1 LREFT
6 YGHVRQLDAV
16 LTRHLLAL
24 AARTP
29 LLSGIGEQ
37 AYIDPDSL
45 LRPVYGH
52 HKQGASYGHS
62 KIAGRQVLRKGL
74 SPLAVA
80 ISTPTAAPV
89 IAAVRLRAGRAGSGK
104 GAASII
110 TEAINT
116 AKTAGAVNILVRGD
130 SAYGNSDVI
139 TAVIKAG
146 AQFSFVLTK
155 NPAVNK
161 TIDTIA
167 DDAWTPVH
175 YPGSVIDPDT
185 GELISDAE
193 VAEISYTAF
202 TSTTRKKRKKRD
214 EVTARLIVRR
224 VKDKNHLDALFPI
237 WRHHPFFTNSAAP
250 TVEADTTHRRHAI
263 IETTFADLIDGP
275 WTHMPSG
282 IFPANAAW
290 TVLSAIAH
298 NLLRAAGAL
307 AAPHLSKARGATLRR
322 QLVNVPARITRPQ
335 GTPTLAARRRL
346 EHPVD
351 QRIHRTQPTS
361 SHLTP
366 PAQATKA
373 ATRKQQWKSWTNQQP
388 THAQARSGTP
398 QHQQH
403 RTKINTAADP
413 RIEVKPRRPCV
424 WDESRSVVRRG
435 DRIPAVIPIDKR
447 LADRHACLNCGLWQ
461 DEPEDGLCV
470 SCGSA
475 NLEIQERRIWGWLGI
490 QRYLSPTDFGIDFI
504 RNGRKIL
511 IRDTSLFRWVD
522 PDDPGGRGDP
532 EYPMEVP
539 TGAGRIV
546 GEIHIDH
553 VRVNYQKNAF
563 EYETPDWKTVVRTL
577 RGDGPILPR
586 SARDHGYGLNTS
598 PLGRLVTGYRRN
610 DPGLNYLTPG
620 DGKNALHE
628 RAREWAERFRK
639 GDPEYQTDEK
649 WYQAAQQHDE
659 PPAPPTDPVDEPT
672 DILGAKGLNPPP
684 PSPNGTPPPP
694 RPEPTQVE
702 TEEDRRA
709 RWRAGGSLMPDLDA
723 KFGLRGQGAALQVT
737 AWLVHGQRLRRPDD
751 PERIPVYVAS
761 GKGSAV
767 EVFVE
772 AEHPIFTDFAVD
784 TRDLVVIELAEF
796 LRVRNRTTERSL
808 SALFYD
814 LKEQCLPDHKVTGPF
829 LSTNAGRLLT
839 RVREGMQP
847 VIAGNAAGYWGL
859 VNPEDQAA
867 AERAFALE
875 GGYANWED
883 VLSSGDWI
891 DYAPGGS
898 LPRLVSAR
906 PESFL
911 DGRVFRSAHQ
921 SLTDVEARKVS
932 AERIVDLLGD
942 VAVLADRPASR
953 RGTSE
958 ELQRS
963 RLSCVLLEQELVAAA
978 GDGP

>member
-1 LREFT
+1 MRLKHAWQVDAAKFDDKHLVSAGGLLPVVALAEQVGLSNLLEAHVRFVDERIKSGAANPVGKLTCILGGLLAGADSIDDLDVIRSGGMNKAFNAVYACSTLGIFLREFT
-6 YGHVRQLDAV
+6 HGHVRQLDAV

-161 TIDTIA
+161 AIDTIA

-224 VKDKNHLDALFPI
+224 VKDQNHLDALFPI

-250 TVEADTTHRRHAI
+250 TVEADITHRRHAI

-335 GTPTLAARRRL
+335 GTPTLHL
-346 EHPVD
+346 PEHWP
-351 QRIHRTQPTS
+351 HAGAWNT
-361 SHLTP
+361 L
-366 PAQATKA
+366 
-373 ATRKQQWKSWTNQQP
+373 WTNVF
-388 THAQARSGTP
+388 
-398 QHQQH
+398 
-403 RTKINTAADP
+403 TAP
-413 RIEVKPRRPCV
+413 
-424 WDESRSVVRRG
+424 SR
-435 DRIPAVIPIDKR
+435 
-447 LADRHACLNCGLWQ
+447 Q
-461 DEPEDGLCV
+461 
-470 SCGSA
+470 
-475 NLEIQERRIWGWLGI
+475 
-490 QRYLSPTDFGIDFI
+490 
-504 RNGRKIL
+504 
-511 IRDTSLFRWVD
+511 
-522 PDDPGGRGDP
+522 
-532 EYPMEVP
+532 
-539 TGAGRIV
+539 
-546 GEIHIDH
+546 
-553 VRVNYQKNAF
+553 
-563 EYETPDWKTVVRTL
+563 
-577 RGDGPILPR
+577 
-586 SARDHGYGLNTS
+586 
-598 PLGRLVTGYRRN
+598 
-610 DPGLNYLTPG
+610 
-620 DGKNALHE
+620 
-628 RAREWAERFRK
+628 
-639 GDPEYQTDEK
+639 
-649 WYQAAQQHDE
+649 
-659 PPAPPTDPVDEPT
+659 
-672 DILGAKGLNPPP
+672 
-684 PSPNGTPPPP
+684 
-694 RPEPTQVE
+694 
-702 TEEDRRA
+702 
-709 RWRAGGSLMPDLDA
+709 
-723 KFGLRGQGAALQVT
+723 
-737 AWLVHGQRLRRPDD
+737 
-751 PERIPVYVAS
+751 
-761 GKGSAV
+761 
-767 EVFVE
+767 
-772 AEHPIFTDFAVD
+772 
-784 TRDLVVIELAEF
+784 
-796 LRVRNRTTERSL
+796 
-808 SALFYD
+808 
-814 LKEQCLPDHKVTGPF
+814 
-829 LSTNAGRLLT
+829 
-839 RVREGMQP
+839 
-847 VIAGNAAGYWGL
+847 
-859 VNPEDQAA
+859 
-867 AERAFALE
+867 
-875 GGYANWED
+875 
-883 VLSSGDWI
+883 
-891 DYAPGGS
+891 
-898 LPRLVSAR
+898 
-906 PESFL
+906 
-911 DGRVFRSAHQ
+911 
-921 SLTDVEARKVS
+921 
-932 AERIVDLLGD
+932 
-942 VAVLADRPASR
+942 
-953 RGTSE
+953 
-958 ELQRS
+958 
-963 RLSCVLLEQELVAAA
+963 VAA
-978 GDGP
+978 